1 MKTCVHIQQRHT
13 NYYQLLLRLTPC
25 LSYSNSLTHFSHLFF
40 HSPICCHLLFT
51 HSPHETIFL
60 LFHDSSLLIMSLIYY
75 FGHSHFPLIYSSIR
89 SHSLITHSPFH
100 SFIIALSD
108 LLSFCQNSTLTHSL
122 HSLCDLSLSILL
134 LYHSHTLIIR
144 IFTLSSRT
152 LILSICFYFYSSI
165 PLSLALSL
173 SKTLTI
179 YNE

>member
-1 MKTCVHIQQRHT
+1 MSELFK
-13 NYYQLLLRLTPC
+13 
-25 LSYSNSLTHFSHLFF
+25 LSYSLFSFILSLTDLLSFAV
-40 HSPICCHLLFT
+40 HSQSSRNNFLTL
-51 HSPHETIFL
+51 FL